1 MVEILTIQ
9 VLTAVLGMISIATA
23 DWLYNRGRVRR
34 RLHSL
39 WVSISSTA
47 ICLPIFSWTFIG
59 FLGDGFISW
68 MLIGAVLSLMFFWQ
82 YYELLKIPP
91 VQRLRSGPISMASS
105 RGSVPPSSKVS
116 R

>member
-1 MVEILTIQ
+1 MIEILTIQ
-9 VLTAVLGMISIATA
+9 VLTAVLGMTSIATA

-47 ICLPIFSWTFIG
+47 ICLPIFSWTFIV
-59 FLGDGFISW
+59 FLGDGIISW
-68 MLIGAVLSLMFFWQ
+68 MLIGAVLSLMYFWQ
-82 YYELLKIPP
+82 YHELLKIPP
-91 VQRLRSGPISMASS
+91 VQRIRSGPISLASS
-105 RGSVPPSSKVS
+105 RRTVPPPSNVS